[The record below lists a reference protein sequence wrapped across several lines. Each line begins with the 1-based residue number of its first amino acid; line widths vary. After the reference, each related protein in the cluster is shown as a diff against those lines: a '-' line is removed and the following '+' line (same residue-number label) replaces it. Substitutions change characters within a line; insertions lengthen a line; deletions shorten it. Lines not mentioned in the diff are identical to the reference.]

1 VTNIKEHLRTISNE
15 DGAAILDT
23 ESGDLSTLNTTGAYV
38 WEALQRGVDEPT
50 IIAALAQETGECL
63 EIVAADIRAFLTRL
77 KERTLLPR

>member
-23 ESGDLSTLNTTGAYV
+23 ESGDLSTLNATGAYV

-50 IIAALAQETGECL
+50 IISALAQETGEPL
-63 EIVAADIRAFLTRL
+63 EIVAADIRAFLASL
-77 KERTLLPR
+77 NERTLLPR

>member
-23 ESGDLSTLNTTGAYV
+23 ESGDLSTLNATGAYV

-50 IIAALAQETGECL
+50 IIAALAQETGESL
-63 EIVAADIRAFLTRL
+63 EIVAADIRAFLTSL

>member
-1 VTNIKEHLRTISNE
+1 MTNIKEHLRTISNE

-23 ESGDLSTLNTTGAYV
+23 ESGDLSTLNATGAYV

-50 IIAALAQETGECL
+50 IIAALAQETGESL
-63 EIVAADIRAFLTRL
+63 EIVAADIRAFLTSL